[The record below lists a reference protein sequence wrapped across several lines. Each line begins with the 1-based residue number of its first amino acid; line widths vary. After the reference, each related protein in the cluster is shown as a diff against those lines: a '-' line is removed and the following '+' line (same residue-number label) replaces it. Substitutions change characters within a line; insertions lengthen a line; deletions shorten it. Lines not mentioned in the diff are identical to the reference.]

1 MLVAMVMI
9 KEENAMETEPSGAG
23 KALPF
28 GVSPGVYVMLGLN
41 AVMSVVDLLIG

>member
-9 KEENAMETEPSGAG
+9 KEENAMETEPAGAG

-28 GVSPGVYVMLGLN
+28 GVSPVCTLCWVLMQ
-41 AVMSVVDLLIG
+41 